1 MKDSILKG
9 NRNTNHIPIILLSA
23 KTTVES
29 ELAGYSASADAYIK
43 KPFNLDVLK
52 TQIQAILAN
61 RAKVQQQVLDAFRNQ
76 IAIQL
81 TVDTDDTFVKQFH
94 AVVEN
99 NLYNPLLN
107 VAAIAKEM
115 NMSRMTLLR
124 KVKHYTGKKTKDV
137 IMECRLNTAK
147 MLLEKKETTVKNIA
161 YKIGF
166 QNTNHFYKVYKMQF
180 GVTPT
185 ATSKKR

>member
-99 NLYNPLLN
+99 NTDWR
-107 VAAIAKEM
+107 AAILHGGCE
-115 NMSRMTLLR
+115 LL
-124 KVKHYTGKKTKDV
+124 
-137 IMECRLNTAK
+137 
-147 MLLEKKETTVKNIA
+147 
-161 YKIGF
+161 
-166 QNTNHFYKVYKMQF
+166 
-180 GVTPT
+180 
-185 ATSKKR
+185 